1 MHRLRTRLS
10 VVVRLTRWFLRRS
23 LTLCAR
29 CDSHAE
35 RAGQVFCSRMGL
47 CFGEC
52 PARMLSWKLR
62 ILTPT
67 MSLSLLLSGCSHR
80 RKGKLELGYS
90 SPAWIDSLSLSL
102 SLSLSTFVPWHPL
115 TISPAIPLFLSLTS
129 LNALDWVAT
138 APGWRSRASQYI
150 NFNFP
155 HFLKTRSL
163 HFHTWLITNGLLSS
177 WGRLAKCDRRCYK
190 YCLQFFILLGFVCS
204 HRSFQTCRN
213 IAYFLFSFLMRD
225 RLWSIGSIVPYVSWT
240 RICFG
245 VDFEVSCVCKLSW
258 IIRRYSI
265 FYCLIV

>member
-90 SPAWIDSLSLSL
+90 SPAWIDSLSPLSL
-102 SLSLSTFVPWHPL
+102 LSLNIRTLAPTNNLPRYPPIFVSNKPQCL
-115 TISPAIPLFLSLTS
+115 
-129 LNALDWVAT
+129 
-138 APGWRSRASQYI
+138 R
-150 NFNFP
+150 
-155 HFLKTRSL
+155 
-163 HFHTWLITNGLLSS
+163 LSS
-177 WGRLAKCDRRCYK
+177 YSPWMA
-190 YCLQFFILLGFVCS
+190 
-204 HRSFQTCRN
+204 
-213 IAYFLFSFLMRD
+213 
-225 RLWSIGSIVPYVSWT
+225 
-240 RICFG
+240 
-245 VDFEVSCVCKLSW
+245 VSCEPVHQLQLSSFSKNTKPSFSHMINNKW
-258 IIRRYSI
+258 TVI
-265 FYCLIV
+265 FLGTACQMRQEMLQVLFAVLHSPWFCVFSSLISNL